1 MNNEITKTFKKKL
14 NKVTSELEKEG
25 LITEAIDT
33 IITIARL
40 NPDDKKAFELINS
53 QFIVI
58 FKQDLNNEEI

>member
-1 MNNEITKTFKKKL
+1 MSNEITKTFKKKL

-58 FKQDLNNEEI
+58 FKQDLSNEEI

>member
-25 LITEAIDT
+25 LISEAIDT

>member
-58 FKQDLNNEEI
+58 FKQDLDNEEI